1 VLDPE
6 TPTFASSIFTIDV
19 PEEERRAIA
28 ARAALLTGADPLCPG
43 CTSPD
48 PHTYGLDGEVSI
60 DRRCPGIGTAVPG
73 THVCDGCKDAPRF
86 GERVTVGIDPARDG
100 SAAIAILRGGDV
112 TIHGPIPART
122 VIGHVRDLHPEVT
135 ADDLD
140 RWAALRPQVAAD
152 AARDAHEA
160 ACDVYDAIPEACW
173 QVHPGGVVPDSAH
186 VQPGDVAMV
195 ECSDGQWRQAM
206 CVNFARGL
214 FWQFPDGM
222 CRDVNGSK
230 SRPLTL
236 VSDEMA
242 GAPDWVAKVTLAATA
257 EVLREVQADCIRERE
272 TAEEYAGGWSALWA
286 TLTDV
291 HRDLSAA
298 RAAVAAMDGD
308 AHAGRASAYAVIL
321 ARLLAVLTEHVPPW
335 DRDAADL
342 LPEVEPEEEPTEEA
356 PEEVPVSL
364 EDALADPT
372 LPSYAQLGLAGV
384 QRRRRRAQV
393 IAGPERPTAVNV
405 FVTGGG
411 ATDARTVA
419 NGIVY
424 ELTRRRKV
432 AGR

>member
-1 VLDPE
+1 
-6 TPTFASSIFTIDV
+6 
-19 PEEERRAIA
+19 
-28 ARAALLTGADPLCPG
+28 
-43 CTSPD
+43 
-48 PHTYGLDGEVSI
+48 
-60 DRRCPGIGTAVPG
+60 VPG

-86 GERVTVGIDPARDG
+86 GESVTVGIDPARDG

-135 ADDLD
+135 AEDLD
-140 RWAALRPQVAAD
+140 RWAATRPQVGRTCGNEACMSETC
-152 AARDAHEA
+152 ARCTHEA
-160 ACDVYDAIPEACW
+160 ACEVYDALPEACW
-173 QVHPGGVVPDSAH
+173 QVHPGGMVPATPTVTQEHLD
-186 VQPGDVAMV
+186 
-195 ECSDGQWRQAM
+195 
-206 CVNFARGL
+206 
-214 FWQFPDGM
+214 
-222 CRDVNGSK
+222 
-230 SRPLTL
+230 
-236 VSDEMA
+236 
-242 GAPDWVAKVTLAATA
+242 KVLADAC
-257 EVLREVQADCIRERE
+257 ADLDRERAE
-272 TAEEYAGGWSALWA
+272 AEEYAGGWSALWA
-286 TLTDV
+286 ALTDV
-291 HRDLSAA
+291 HRDLSAV
-298 RAAVAAMDGD
+298 RAALAAMDGD
-308 AHAGRASAYAVIL
+308 VHAGRASAYSVIL

-419 NGIVY
+419 NGIVH